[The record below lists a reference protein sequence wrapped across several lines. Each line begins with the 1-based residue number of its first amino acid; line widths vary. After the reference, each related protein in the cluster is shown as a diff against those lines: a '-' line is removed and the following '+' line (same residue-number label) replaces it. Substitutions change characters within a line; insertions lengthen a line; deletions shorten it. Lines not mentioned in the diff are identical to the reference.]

1 MTKEVYKHNKNQD
14 IPNLFLEISQRYC
27 KIVWMLSACLA
38 QPIGRDSIT
47 MQKTLM
53 FIRMQKLN
61 SSLISFLRYCKNI
74 AYLF

>member
-1 MTKEVYKHNKNQD
+1 MTKEVCERNKNQD

-27 KIVWMLSACLA
+27 KIVWVLWACLA
-38 QPIGRDSIT
+38 KPSGRDSIT
-47 MQKTLM
+47 LQKTLM